1 MQLDFW
7 QLSSGSIDQVVALI
21 VGRAR
26 ANGAKLLVIDA
37 DPARRQVT
45 SRALWEVRAEAFLA
59 HGDAAEPHADRQPIL
74 LSDKCEAANG
84 ARLAIIADGQWRDGG
99 EAFDRTIMLFDEA
112 GAPAA
117 REVWRK
123 FDGRETIT
131 RSYFA
136 QEDGKW
142 VKQA

>member
-37 DPARRQVT
+37 DPARRQAT
-45 SRALWEVRAEAFLA
+45 SRALWEFRAEAFLA

-84 ARLAIIADGQWRDGG
+84 ARLAIIADGQWRDEG
-99 EAFDRTIMLFDEA
+99 EGFDRTIMLFDEA
-112 GAPAA
+112 GTPAA

-123 FDGRETIT
+123 FDGRDEVE
-131 RSYFA
+131 RRYFA

-142 VKQA
+142 VKKA